1 MQRKK
6 KEDRK
11 KWYEVHRKGKKERR
25 IGEKMEM
32 ISSRKK
38 EKGINK

>member
-11 KWYEVHRKGKKERR
+11 KWYEVHRKGKKDRRRKGGQER
-25 IGEKMEM
+25 KW
-32 ISSRKK
+32 K
-38 EKGINK
+38 